1 MNDQVAAAK
10 RWWAQALLIG
20 GVIAVVCLPL
30 GALGTKF
37 GLWAFTGGFMLL
49 AAGAVLA
56 TLASFLGVVAY
67 IVCLRKDLISE
78 RAPVLIGVLLGVSVL
93 ALLGMQYSKA
103 SSVPPIH
110 NISTDTVNPP
120 QFEKIVAIRTAEKAN
135 PLEYDADVLAPQQAI
150 AYPWVK
156 SLELMAPVDEAVD
169 RAEAVMRGMGLE
181 IVAVNKSTGLVEATA
196 TTFWFGFKDDV
207 AVRVTAGASGGSV
220 VDVRSVSR
228 VGQSDLGANAGR
240 IGEILQGLGG

>member
-1 MNDQVAAAK
+1 MNDQAVATK
-10 RWWAQALLIG
+10 RWWAQAILIG
-20 GVIAVVCLPL
+20 GVIGVVCLPL

-56 TLASFLGVVAY
+56 TLAAFLGAVAY
-67 IVCLRKDLISE
+67 IVCLRKNLLLE
-78 RAPVLIGVLLGVSVL
+78 RPTILIGVFLGVIVL

-120 QFEKIVAIRTAEKAN
+120 QFDKIVAIRSASKSN
-135 PLEYDADVLAPQQAI
+135 PLDYDAEVLAAEQNK

-156 SLELMAPVDEAVD
+156 SLELMDSVDDAID
-169 RAEAVMRGMGLE
+169 RAETVMRSMGLE
-181 IVAVNKSTGLVEATA
+181 IVSVNKNAGLVEATA
-196 TTFWFGFKDDV
+196 TTFRFGSKADV
-207 AVRVTAGASGGSV
+207 AVRITASANGGPV

-228 VGQSDLGANAGR
+228 VGQSDLGANAAR
-240 IGEILQGLGG
+240 IGEILNGLGG

>member
-1 MNDQVAAAK
+1 MNEQTAGK
-10 RWWAQALLIG
+10 RWWAQAILIG

-56 TLASFLGVVAY
+56 TLASFLGVIAY
-67 IVCLRKDLISE
+67 IIALRKQLLAE
-78 RAPVLIGVLLGVSVL
+78 RPTLLIGIFLGVVVL
-93 ALLGMQYSKA
+93 AILGTQYSAA

-110 NISTDTVNPP
+110 NISTDTENPP
-120 QFEKIVAIRTAEKAN
+120 QFDKIVAIRSAAQAN
-135 PLEYDADVLAPQQAI
+135 PLAYDAAALAPQQTA

-156 SLELMAPVDEAVD
+156 PLTLMAPVDEVVD
-169 RAEAVMRGMGLE
+169 RAEAVMRDMGLE
-181 IVAVNKSTGLVEATA
+181 IVSSNKTTGLVEATA

-207 AVRVTAGASGGSV
+207 AVRVQPAADGGTQ
-220 VDVRSVSR
+220 VDLRSVSR
-228 VGQSDLGANAGR
+228 VGQSDLGANAAR
-240 IGEILQGLGG
+240 IGQILKGLGS

>member
-1 MNDQVAAAK
+1 MNEQTAGK
-10 RWWAQALLIG
+10 RWWAQAILIG

-56 TLASFLGVVAY
+56 TLASFLGVIAY
-67 IVCLRKDLISE
+67 IVALRKQLLAE
-78 RAPVLIGVLLGVSVL
+78 RPTLLIGIFLGVVVL
-93 ALLGMQYSKA
+93 AILGTQYSAA

-110 NISTDTVNPP
+110 NISTDTENPP
-120 QFEKIVAIRTAEKAN
+120 QFDKIVAIRSAAQAN
-135 PLEYDADVLAPQQAI
+135 PLAYDTAALAPQQTA

-156 SLELMAPVDEAVD
+156 PLTLMAPVDEVVD
-169 RAEAVMRGMGLE
+169 RAEAVMRDMGLE
-181 IVAVNKSTGLVEATA
+181 IVSSNKTTGLVEATA

-207 AVRVTAGASGGSV
+207 AVRVQPAADGGTQ
-220 VDVRSVSR
+220 VDLRSVSR
-228 VGQSDLGANAGR
+228 VGQSDLGANAAR
-240 IGEILQGLGG
+240 IGQILKGLGS

>member
-1 MNDQVAAAK
+1 MNEQTAGK
-10 RWWAQALLIG
+10 RWWAQAILIG

-56 TLASFLGVVAY
+56 TLASFLGVIAY
-67 IVCLRKDLISE
+67 IVALRKQLSAE
-78 RAPVLIGVLLGVSVL
+78 RPTLLIGIFLGVVVL
-93 ALLGMQYSKA
+93 AILGTQYSAA

-110 NISTDTVNPP
+110 NISTDTENPP
-120 QFEKIVAIRTAEKAN
+120 QFDKIVAIRSAAQAN
-135 PLEYDADVLAPQQAI
+135 PLAYDAAALAPQQTA

-156 SLELMAPVDEAVD
+156 PLTLMAPVDEVVD
-169 RAEAVMRGMGLE
+169 RAEAVMRDMGLE
-181 IVAVNKSTGLVEATA
+181 IVSSNKTTGLVEATA

-207 AVRVTAGASGGSV
+207 AVRVQPAADGGTQ
-220 VDVRSVSR
+220 VDLRSVSR
-228 VGQSDLGANAGR
+228 VGQSDLGANAAR
-240 IGEILQGLGG
+240 IGQILKGLGS

>member
-1 MNDQVAAAK
+1 MNEQTADK
-10 RWWAQALLIG
+10 RWWAQAILIG

-56 TLASFLGVVAY
+56 TLASFLGVIAY
-67 IVCLRKDLISE
+67 IVALRKQLLAE
-78 RAPVLIGVLLGVSVL
+78 RPTLLIGIFLGVVVL
-93 ALLGMQYSKA
+93 AILGTQYSAA

-110 NISTDTVNPP
+110 NISTDTENPP
-120 QFEKIVAIRTAEKAN
+120 QFDKIVAIRSAAQAN
-135 PLEYDADVLAPQQAI
+135 PLAYDAAALAPQQTA

-156 SLELMAPVDEAVD
+156 PLTLMAPVDEVVD
-169 RAEAVMRGMGLE
+169 RAEAVMRDMGLE
-181 IVAVNKSTGLVEATA
+181 IVSSNKTTGLVEATA

-207 AVRVTAGASGGSV
+207 AVRVQPAADGGTQ
-220 VDVRSVSR
+220 VDLRSVSR
-228 VGQSDLGANAGR
+228 VGQSDLGANAAR
-240 IGEILQGLGG
+240 IGQILKGLGS

>member
-1 MNDQVAAAK
+1 MNEQTAGK
-10 RWWAQALLIG
+10 RWWAQAILIG

-56 TLASFLGVVAY
+56 TLASFLGVIAY
-67 IVCLRKDLISE
+67 IVALRKQLLAE
-78 RAPVLIGVLLGVSVL
+78 RPTLLIGIFLGVVVL
-93 ALLGMQYSKA
+93 AILGTQYSAA

-110 NISTDTVNPP
+110 NISTDTENPP
-120 QFEKIVAIRTAEKAN
+120 QFDKIVAIRSAAQAN
-135 PLEYDADVLAPQQAI
+135 PLAYDAAALAPQQTA

-156 SLELMAPVDEAVD
+156 PLTLMAPVDEVVD
-169 RAEAVMRGMGLE
+169 RAEAVMRDMGLE
-181 IVAVNKSTGLVEATA
+181 IVSSNKTTGLVEATA

-207 AVRVTAGASGGSV
+207 AVRVQPSADGGTQ
-220 VDVRSVSR
+220 VDLRSVSR
-228 VGQSDLGANAGR
+228 VGQSDLGANAAR
-240 IGEILQGLGG
+240 IGEILKGLGS

>member
-1 MNDQVAAAK
+1 MNEQPAGK
-10 RWWAQALLIG
+10 RWWAQAILIG

-56 TLASFLGVVAY
+56 TLASFLGVIAY
-67 IVCLRKDLISE
+67 IVALRKQLLAE
-78 RAPVLIGVLLGVSVL
+78 RPTLLIGIFLGVVVL
-93 ALLGMQYSKA
+93 AILGTQYSAA

-110 NISTDTVNPP
+110 NISTDTENPP
-120 QFEKIVAIRTAEKAN
+120 QFDKIVAIRSAAQAN
-135 PLEYDADVLAPQQAI
+135 PLAYDAAALAPQQTA

-156 SLELMAPVDEAVD
+156 PLTLMAPVDEVVD
-169 RAEAVMRGMGLE
+169 RAEAVMRDMGLE
-181 IVAVNKSTGLVEATA
+181 IVSSNKTTGLVEATA

-207 AVRVTAGASGGSV
+207 AVRVQPAADGGTQ
-220 VDVRSVSR
+220 VDLRSVSR
-228 VGQSDLGANAGR
+228 VGQSDLGANAAR
-240 IGEILQGLGG
+240 IGEILRGLGS

>member
-1 MNDQVAAAK
+1 MNEQTAGK
-10 RWWAQALLIG
+10 RWWAQAILIG

-56 TLASFLGVVAY
+56 TLASFLGVIAY
-67 IVCLRKDLISE
+67 IVSLRKQLLAE
-78 RAPVLIGVLLGVSVL
+78 RPTLLIGIFLGVVVL
-93 ALLGMQYSKA
+93 AILGTQYSAA

-110 NISTDTVNPP
+110 NISTDTANPP
-120 QFEKIVAIRTAEKAN
+120 QFDKIVAVRSAAQAN
-135 PLEYDADVLAPQQAI
+135 PLAYDTAALAPQQTA

-156 SLELMAPVDEAVD
+156 PLTLMAPVDEVVD
-169 RAEAVMRGMGLE
+169 RAEAVMRDMGLE
-181 IVAVNKSTGLVEATA
+181 IVSSNKTTGLVEATA

-207 AVRVTAGASGGSV
+207 AVRVQPAADGGTQ
-220 VDVRSVSR
+220 VDLRSVSR
-228 VGQSDLGANAGR
+228 VGQSDLGANAAR
-240 IGEILQGLGG
+240 IGEILKGLGS

>member
-1 MNDQVAAAK
+1 MNDQVAATK

-67 IVCLRKDLISE
+67 IVCLRKDLILE

-135 PLEYDADVLAPQQAI
+135 PLEYDCLLYTSPSPRD
-150 AYPWVK
+150 
-156 SLELMAPVDEAVD
+156 
-169 RAEAVMRGMGLE
+169 
-181 IVAVNKSTGLVEATA
+181 
-196 TTFWFGFKDDV
+196 
-207 AVRVTAGASGGSV
+207 
-220 VDVRSVSR
+220 
-228 VGQSDLGANAGR
+228 
-240 IGEILQGLGG
+240 

>member
-67 IVCLRKDLISE
+67 IVCLRKDLVSE

-110 NISTDTVNPP
+110 
-120 QFEKIVAIRTAEKAN
+120 
-135 PLEYDADVLAPQQAI
+135 
-150 AYPWVK
+150 
-156 SLELMAPVDEAVD
+156 
-169 RAEAVMRGMGLE
+169 
-181 IVAVNKSTGLVEATA
+181 
-196 TTFWFGFKDDV
+196 
-207 AVRVTAGASGGSV
+207 
-220 VDVRSVSR
+220 
-228 VGQSDLGANAGR
+228 
-240 IGEILQGLGG
+240 

>member
-67 IVCLRKDLISE
+67 IVCLRKDLVSE

-135 PLEYDADVLAPQQAI
+135 PLEYDADVLAPQL
-150 AYPWVK
+150 
-156 SLELMAPVDEAVD
+156 SL
-169 RAEAVMRGMGLE
+169 
-181 IVAVNKSTGLVEATA
+181 IH
-196 TTFWFGFKDDV
+196 
-207 AVRVTAGASGGSV
+207 
-220 VDVRSVSR
+220 
-228 VGQSDLGANAGR
+228 
-240 IGEILQGLGG
+240 I

>member
-1 MNDQVAAAK
+1 MNEQTAGK
-10 RWWAQALLIG
+10 RWWAQAILIG

-56 TLASFLGVVAY
+56 TLASFLGVIAY
-67 IVCLRKDLISE
+67 IVALRKQLLAE
-78 RAPVLIGVLLGVSVL
+78 RPTLLIGIFLGVVVL
-93 ALLGMQYSKA
+93 AILGTQYSAA

-110 NISTDTVNPP
+110 NISTDTENPP
-120 QFEKIVAIRTAEKAN
+120 QFDKIVAIRSAAQAN
-135 PLEYDADVLAPQQAI
+135 PLAYDTAALAPQQTA

-156 SLELMAPVDEAVD
+156 PLTLMAPVDEVVD
-169 RAEAVMRGMGLE
+169 RAEAVMRDMGLE
-181 IVAVNKSTGLVEATA
+181 IVSSNKTTGLVEATA

-207 AVRVTAGASGGSV
+207 AVRVQPAADGGTQ
-220 VDVRSVSR
+220 VDLRSVSR
-228 VGQSDLGANAGR
+228 VGQSDLGANAAR
-240 IGEILQGLGG
+240 IGEILKGLGS

>member
-1 MNDQVAAAK
+1 MNEQTAGR
-10 RWWAQALLIG
+10 RWWAQAILIG

-56 TLASFLGVVAY
+56 TLASFLGVIAY
-67 IVCLRKDLISE
+67 IVSLRKQLLAE
-78 RAPVLIGVLLGVSVL
+78 RPTLLIGIFLGVVVL
-93 ALLGMQYSKA
+93 AILGTQYSAA

-110 NISTDTVNPP
+110 NISTDTENPP
-120 QFEKIVAIRTAEKAN
+120 QFDKIVAIRSAAQAN
-135 PLEYDADVLAPQQAI
+135 PLAYDAAALAPQQTA

-156 SLELMAPVDEAVD
+156 PLTLMAPVDEVVD
-169 RAEAVMRGMGLE
+169 RAEAVMRDMGLE
-181 IVAVNKSTGLVEATA
+181 IVSSNKTTGLVEATA

-207 AVRVTAGASGGSV
+207 AVRVQPAADGGTQ
-220 VDVRSVSR
+220 VDLRSVSR
-228 VGQSDLGANAGR
+228 VGQSDLGANAAR
-240 IGEILQGLGG
+240 IGQILKGLGS

>member
-1 MNDQVAAAK
+1 MNEQTAGK
-10 RWWAQALLIG
+10 RWWAQAILIG

-56 TLASFLGVVAY
+56 TLASFLGVIAY
-67 IVCLRKDLISE
+67 IVALRKQLLAE
-78 RAPVLIGVLLGVSVL
+78 RPTLLIGIFLGVVVL
-93 ALLGMQYSKA
+93 AILGTQYSAA

-110 NISTDTVNPP
+110 NISTDTENPP
-120 QFEKIVAIRTAEKAN
+120 QFDKIVAIRSAAQAN
-135 PLEYDADVLAPQQAI
+135 PLAYDAAALAPQQTA

-156 SLELMAPVDEAVD
+156 PLTLMAPVDEVVD
-169 RAEAVMRGMGLE
+169 RAEAVMRDMGLE
-181 IVAVNKSTGLVEATA
+181 IVSSNKTTGLVEATA

-207 AVRVTAGASGGSV
+207 AVRVQPAADGGTQ
-220 VDVRSVSR
+220 VDLRSVSR
-228 VGQSDLGANAGR
+228 VGQSDLGANAAR
-240 IGEILQGLGG
+240 IRGILKGLGS

>member
-1 MNDQVAAAK
+1 MNEQTAGK
-10 RWWAQALLIG
+10 RWWAQAILIG

-56 TLASFLGVVAY
+56 TLASFLGVIAY
-67 IVCLRKDLISE
+67 IVALRKQLLAE
-78 RAPVLIGVLLGVSVL
+78 RSTLLIGIFLGVVVL
-93 ALLGMQYSKA
+93 AILGTQYSAA

-110 NISTDTVNPP
+110 NISTDTENPP
-120 QFEKIVAIRTAEKAN
+120 QFDKIVAIRSAAQAN
-135 PLEYDADVLAPQQAI
+135 PLAYDAAALAPQQTA

-156 SLELMAPVDEAVD
+156 PLTLMAPVDEVVD
-169 RAEAVMRGMGLE
+169 RAEAVMRDMGLE
-181 IVAVNKSTGLVEATA
+181 IVSSNKNTGLVEATA

-207 AVRVTAGASGGSV
+207 AVRVQPAADGGTQ
-220 VDVRSVSR
+220 VDLRSVSR
-228 VGQSDLGANAGR
+228 VGQSDLGANAAR
-240 IGEILQGLGG
+240 IGEILKGLGS

>member
-1 MNDQVAAAK
+1 MNDQVAATK

-67 IVCLRKDLISE
+67 IVCLRKDLVSE

-135 PLEYDADVLAPQQAI
+135 PLE
-150 AYPWVK
+150 
-156 SLELMAPVDEAVD
+156 
-169 RAEAVMRGMGLE
+169 
-181 IVAVNKSTGLVEATA
+181 
-196 TTFWFGFKDDV
+196 
-207 AVRVTAGASGGSV
+207 
-220 VDVRSVSR
+220 SVSYTHLTLPTS
-228 VGQSDLGANAGR
+228 G
-240 IGEILQGLGG
+240 

>member
-1 MNDQVAAAK
+1 MNEQTAGK
-10 RWWAQALLIG
+10 RWWAQAILIG

-49 AAGAVLA
+49 AAAAVLA
-56 TLASFLGVVAY
+56 TLASFLGVIAY
-67 IVCLRKDLISE
+67 IVSLRKQLLAE
-78 RAPVLIGVLLGVSVL
+78 RPTLLIGIFLGVVVL
-93 ALLGMQYSKA
+93 AILGTQYSAA

-110 NISTDTVNPP
+110 NISTDTENPP
-120 QFEKIVAIRTAEKAN
+120 QFDKIVAIRSAAQAN
-135 PLEYDADVLAPQQAI
+135 PLAYDAAALAPQQTA

-156 SLELMAPVDEAVD
+156 PLTLMAPVDEVVD
-169 RAEAVMRGMGLE
+169 RAEAVMRDMGLE
-181 IVAVNKSTGLVEATA
+181 IVSVNKTLGLVEATA

-207 AVRVTAGASGGSV
+207 AVRVQPSDDGGTR

-228 VGQSDLGANAGR
+228 VGQSDLGANAAR
-240 IGEILQGLGG
+240 IGEILKGLGS

>member
-1 MNDQVAAAK
+1 MNEQTAGK
-10 RWWAQALLIG
+10 RWWAQAILIG

-56 TLASFLGVVAY
+56 TLASFLGVIAY
-67 IVCLRKDLISE
+67 IVALRKQLLAE
-78 RAPVLIGVLLGVSVL
+78 RPTLLIGIFLGVVVL
-93 ALLGMQYSKA
+93 AILGTQYSAA

-110 NISTDTVNPP
+110 NISTDTENPP
-120 QFEKIVAIRTAEKAN
+120 QFDKIVAIRSAAQAN
-135 PLEYDADVLAPQQAI
+135 PLAYDTAALAPQQTA

-156 SLELMAPVDEAVD
+156 PLTLMAPVDEVVD
-169 RAEAVMRGMGLE
+169 RAEAVMRDMGLE
-181 IVAVNKSTGLVEATA
+181 IVSSNKTTGLVEATA

-207 AVRVTAGASGGSV
+207 AVRVQPAADGGTQ
-220 VDVRSVSR
+220 VDLRSVSR
-228 VGQSDLGANAGR
+228 VGQSDLGANAAR
-240 IGEILQGLGG
+240 IGGILKGLGS

>member
-10 RWWAQALLIG
+10 RWWAQALMIG

-67 IVCLRKDLISE
+67 IVCLRKDLVSE

-135 PLEYDADVLAPQQAI
+135 PLEYDADVLL
-150 AYPWVK
+150 
-156 SLELMAPVDEAVD
+156 SL
-169 RAEAVMRGMGLE
+169 
-181 IVAVNKSTGLVEATA
+181 IH
-196 TTFWFGFKDDV
+196 
-207 AVRVTAGASGGSV
+207 
-220 VDVRSVSR
+220 
-228 VGQSDLGANAGR
+228 
-240 IGEILQGLGG
+240 I